1 MSTST
6 SGLAIADEHLPR
18 LDLITAEWQIVADL
32 SFCDLVL
39 WYHHDGSFRAHAQAR
54 PVTAQTTLPQ
64 DMMGV
69 EAPTNIIGMVRHVY
83 STGTTVAVD
92 DDYPSGPPG
101 VSGWPVIWQD
111 QPIAVVTVHQ
121 NLVSQRHA
129 SRLEEI
135 YRQSAHDLLVMMSNG
150 IWPAQDSKASSTSH
164 GNPRVGDGLVRID
177 AHGLVVYASPN
188 ATSAFRKLGI
198 REAVDGRQLSR
209 LVTAH
214 LDPGTPIDEL
224 MPAVLFGRQSAR
236 VDIETRKVVLS
247 ARSIPLVNEAGEHFA
262 ALVLMRDITEIRRRD
277 EQLVSKDATIRE
289 IHHRVKNNLQTV
301 GSLLRMQSRRM
312 QSESARQALLQ
323 AMSRVDA
330 IALVHETLSQTMDT
344 TVDMDALLHR
354 QFTMAVDIAAENRA
368 VTTEIEGSFGQLPG
382 QLATP
387 LALVV
392 NELAT
397 NAVEHGTDADGGTI
411 RLLTKRLHRTGEAH
425 PYLRVEVTDEGI
437 SNTSPDPAP
446 LGSGLGTQIIRTLVE
461 SDLRGTIVWERTR
474 PNYRGA
480 IGTRAIIMIP
490 LDH

>member
-1 MSTST
+1 MQSLTPGFS
-6 SGLAIADEHLPR
+6 IAEDHLPR

-32 SFCDLVL
+32 SFCDMVL
-39 WYHHDGSFRAHAQAR
+39 WYPHRETFAAHAQAR

-69 EAPTNIIGMVRHVY
+69 EAPTSILGLLQHVFATA
-83 STGTTVAVD
+83 SAVATD
-92 DDYPSGPPG
+92 GDYPSGPPG
-101 VSGWPVIWQD
+101 VSAWPVMWREQL
-111 QPIAVVTVHQ
+111 IAVVTVHQ

-135 YRQSAHDLLVMMSNG
+135 YRQSARDLLVMMSNG
-150 IWPAQDSKASSTSH
+150 TWPARDSKASSTSH

-177 AHGLVVYASPN
+177 AHGLVIYASPN
-188 ATSAFRKLGI
+188 ATSAFRKLGV

-209 LVTAH
+209 LVTAQ

-224 MPAVLFGRQSAR
+224 MSAVLFGRQSAR

-247 ARSIPLVNEAGEHFA
+247 ARSIPLVDESGEHFA
-262 ALVLMRDITEIRRRD
+262 ALVLLRDITEIRQRD
-277 EQLVSKDATIRE
+277 EQLISKDATIRE

-312 QSESARQALLQ
+312 QSEDARQALLQ
-323 AMSRVDA
+323 AMARVDA
-330 IALVHETLSQTMDT
+330 IALVHETLSQTMGS
-344 TVDMDALLHR
+344 TVDMDDLLHR
-354 QFTMAVDIAAENRA
+354 QFTMAVDIAAEDRP
-368 VTTEIEGSFGQLPG
+368 VKTSIEGSFGQLPG

-397 NAVEHGTDADGGTI
+397 NAVEHGTDTTGGAI
-411 RLLTKRLHRTGEAH
+411 KLLTKRLHRGGEPD
-425 PYLRVEVTDEGI
+425 PYLQVEVVDEGMV
-437 SNTSPDPAP
+437 NGPETPDSF
-446 LGSGLGTQIIRTLVE
+446 GSGLGTQIIQTLVE

-474 PNYRGA
+474 PDHRGVS
-480 IGTRAIIMIP
+480 GTRAIMMIP